1 MVYGSY
7 VCRRTILQPAA
18 QQLERVQF
26 EGYELYVSSGVT
38 SSSVRKSKFHGAF
51 MLNRRVDLHAIDATS
66 APWRGPAGPSPL
78 DGASTAASSP
88 RNEFVKNH
96 RVHPTHLLISTQL
109 VAVDERPVFQKRALV
124 AGAPAL
130 EAIKPL
136 PSAAADDGRHRW
148 IWSLA
153 VAVIGTRELYVVVL
167 ACVEIKQ
174 CVRCTFLD
182 DDAAVM
188 APSSGEE
195 PAPPRHR
202 AGIASMAWRT
212 TR

>member
-1 MVYGSY
+1 
-7 VCRRTILQPAA
+7 
-18 QQLERVQF
+18 
-26 EGYELYVSSGVT
+26 
-38 SSSVRKSKFHGAF
+38 

-109 VAVDERPVFQKRALV
+109 VAVDERPVFRKRALV

-167 ACVEIKQ
+167 ACVEINQ

-182 DDAAVM
+182 DDAAVL
-188 APSSGEE
+188 APSS
-195 PAPPRHR
+195 ARNRHR
-202 AGIASMAWRT
+202 HAIEQASRRWRGGRRDDSAR
-212 TR
+212 TRRKILISTQVFTAPRREAKEDDEIRKELAQKVGH